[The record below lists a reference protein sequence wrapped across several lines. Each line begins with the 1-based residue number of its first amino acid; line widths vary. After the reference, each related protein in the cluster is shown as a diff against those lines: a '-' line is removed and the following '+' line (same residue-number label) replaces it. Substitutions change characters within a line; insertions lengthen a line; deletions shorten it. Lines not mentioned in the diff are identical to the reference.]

1 MQRLLALHQSA
12 FLPGPPLAGAEIS
25 RPQID
30 ETLKA
35 AVNRIITSAKA
46 IIQTLQNIDLK
57 EFQDRLEFELSK
69 IFDELQNLFSEPLP
83 VDKSERYKRQ
93 ETIITQAVE
102 KIEDAVVDVCINLK
116 IPEDTTVRA
125 DFDKVKPHLI
135 HTLLIVGK

>member
-12 FLPGPPLAGAEIS
+12 FLLGPPLAGAEIS
-25 RPQID
+25 RPQIE

-116 IPEDTTVRA
+116 IPEDTTV
-125 DFDKVKPHLI
+125 
-135 HTLLIVGK
+135 